1 MGDVINTCS
10 DESWFY
16 SNTVKDHFFNPR
28 NFLKSENPPADFNGY
43 GVYGSPACGDEMKV
57 WIKVD
62 PKTKKI
68 VGYVWKT
75 FGCASAIAAASIC
88 SEMVLENNRMTID
101 EAAKITPQMIID
113 RLGGLPPRKIH
124 CSVLCDKALRLA
136 IEDYNK
142 K

>member
-1 MGDVINTCS
+1 
-10 DESWFY
+10 
-16 SNTVKDHFFNPR
+16 
-28 NFLKSENPPADFNGY
+28 
-43 GVYGSPACGDEMKV
+43 MKV